1 MSLEQNAVIFAAQ
14 ETNINA
20 RNVLS
25 VLNLMITE
33 QCTVPFV
40 ARYRKEVTGGMD
52 EVQIRAIQE
61 SYENYIEREKRRE
74 YILDAIKKME
84 QMTPELEKKIML
96 AATINQL
103 EDLYAPY
110 KAKKKSREWSQ
121 KKLVWTL

>member
-20 RNVLS
+20 RNVLA

-52 EVQIRAIQE
+52 EVQIRAIFD

-74 YILDAIKKME
+74 FILDAIKKWN
-84 QMTPELEKKIML
+84 K
-96 AATINQL
+96 
-103 EDLYAPY
+103 
-110 KAKKKSREWSQ
+110 
-121 KKLVWTL
+121 